1 MPNLERHIDGDA
13 GFIGIDTRSN
23 PITLKTGVLQDGRNI
38 RLDLNTIQVRKGF
51 ARILDDVQASTIGHV
66 YGTGIY
72 VQPDGTELVVIVVS
86 DGLYVFD
93 ILSGELFYNFKVPF
107 PDTFTSIGGSVVRRT
122 INQPVKLI
130 QAVNKMYIL
139 RGEATRYIEGDGS
152 VGQRVVSS
160 GTTATVTCVSNHN
173 LSVGDEFV
181 IETQHNL
188 INGPTVANKFVV
200 DTVISNL
207 SFTYKYASTHNGTSG
222 YVIQVA
228 KPVLVF
234 DGINVNVVKQGIIDG
249 SVYGG
254 TSPTACDFPPTS
266 TAIYH
271 KNRIYCKYSKD
282 EIAVSDYLPDTNGD
296 WQFDL
301 TIQALTINQGDEQD
315 IKGFHPWTKDEIL
328 VFKTNS
334 IYSAKF
340 ADNTSSPDVVLANS
354 YVKSLTF
361 DIGCVSTDSIANVS
375 GSVFFL
381 SQRGIYVLDP
391 QLDTNLLANTAPM
404 SVDIQKY
411 INRINQKYAY
421 NAYGKVYNGR
431 FYLAVPLDNSQVNNA
446 IFIYNLTNKMWESVD
461 TFPSQII
468 PRGLFVA
475 KYDEVNTTSRLF
487 TWTDNKGIYL
497 FEEADNDEYGA
508 LISGLKLD
516 FYLPNVFTED
526 RYEYD
531 VIDGYALTRRYI
543 YNTLH
548 QKRFAS
554 AGVDIDFNEVGV
566 VKTSVITYNTDTQL
580 LLDVSTAS
588 LREDKTRKFP
598 IRKVATGAELEF
610 ISLQGNPVIK
620 SYAIEATLAGR
631 DLRNKD

>member
-1 MPNLERHIDGDA
+1 MQNENIKPTEASAVSIATKAFLLEDA
-13 GFIGIDTRSN
+13 N
-23 PITLKTGVLQDGRNI
+23 
-38 RLDLNTIQVRKGF
+38 
-51 ARILDDVQASTIGHV
+51 
-66 YGTGIY
+66 
-72 VQPDGTELVVIVVS
+72 VV
-86 DGLYVFD
+86 GAF
-93 ILSGELFYNFKVPF
+93 
-107 PDTFTSIGGSVVRRT
+107 
-122 INQPVKLI
+122 
-130 QAVNKMYIL
+130 
-139 RGEATRYIEGDGS
+139 
-152 VGQRVVSS
+152 
-160 GTTATVTCVSNHN
+160 TVTCTDADGN
-173 LSVGDEFV
+173 LRWEETFKNLVVNVGKAD
-181 IETQHNL
+181 L
-188 INGPTVANKFVV
+188 LNKYF
-200 DTVISNL
+200 
-207 SFTYKYASTHNGTSG
+207 AGTSYTAAWYLG
-222 YVIQVA
+222 
-228 KPVLVF
+228 LV
-234 DGINVNVVKQGIIDG
+234 D
-249 SVYGG
+249 GG
-254 TSPTACDFPPTS
+254 TSPTSCDFPPTS

-282 EIAVSDYLPDTNGD
+282 EIAVSDYLPDVNGN

-431 FYLAVPLDNSQVNNA
+431 YYLAVPLDNSQVNNA

-497 FEEADNDEYGA
+497 FEEADNDEYGV

-531 VIDGYALTRRYI
+531 VIDGYALTRSFK
-543 YNTLH
+543 NLW
-548 QKRFAS
+548 
-554 AGVDIDFNEVGV
+554 
-566 VKTSVITYNTDTQL
+566 
-580 LLDVSTAS
+580 
-588 LREDKTRKFP
+588 
-598 IRKVATGAELEF
+598 
-610 ISLQGNPVIK
+610 K
-620 SYAIEATLAGR
+620 SGCIIE
-631 DLRNKD
+631 